1 MGFALSIGEFLEGF
15 NLLRLTVIIPKTLKS
30 KLREIAASE
39 NRSMGNLVVKIVE
52 DYIENQKN
60 NKSVND

>member
-1 MGFALSIGEFLEGF
+1 MTISDK
-15 NLLRLTVIIPKTLKS
+15 NDRMTVIIPKTLKS

-52 DYIENQKN
+52 DYVEDYIENQKN
-60 NKSVND
+60 DKSVND